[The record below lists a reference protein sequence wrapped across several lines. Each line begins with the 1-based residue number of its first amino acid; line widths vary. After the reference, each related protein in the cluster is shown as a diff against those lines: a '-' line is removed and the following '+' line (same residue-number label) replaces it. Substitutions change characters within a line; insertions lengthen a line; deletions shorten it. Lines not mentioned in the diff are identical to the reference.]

1 MKVSYQCTKLRKS
14 CVRPGLTQGTFY
26 MMVKCPR
33 GLSGVAFA
41 WALEEERVMVV
52 PGEIMGLPGHIR
64 LSLTCSDAMVDYAL
78 PVFERLLKK

>member
-1 MKVSYQCTKLRKS
+1 
-14 CVRPGLTQGTFY
+14 

-78 PVFERLLKK
+78 PVFERLLKKWIDYRNIGKDNKLIYLRVTYT